1 MTDST
6 VPDDV
11 EPENLDA
18 VGGLGEVLPEPLVP
32 IYERLQ
38 LIQRFRENY
47 GPTYTT
53 ALEGIVAL
61 FLVVGYGYWLYL
73 YLVVGG

>member
-1 MTDST
+1 MTDGEVT
-6 VPDDV
+6 DDIDV
-11 EPENLDA
+11 DD

-38 LIQRFRENY
+38 LIQQFRENY

-53 ALEGIVAL
+53 ILEAIIAALLIGGYLYWL
-61 FLVVGYGYWLYL
+61 FLFFVIGS
-73 YLVVGG
+73 